1 MYSSFLD
8 PSLAAFFIV
17 SLSQTWLKSYGFS
30 FLYVGEE
37 VSDIEPLNQLLSLLS
52 VLSWAVNIF

>member
-8 PSLAAFFIV
+8 PSLAAFFV
-17 SLSQTWLKSYGFS
+17 VCLSQTWLKSYGFS
-30 FLYVGEE
+30 FLYVSEE

-52 VLSWAVNIF
+52 MLNWAVNIF